1 MAKESL
7 HRWRNLKKIEAIIR
21 TEKLVDVRAALTESN
36 IHGITVYEVLGKGRQ
51 KDLQLQFRGKQIEI
65 DLLPKTKIEIL
76 VSNSQV
82 TKVID
87 ILKKSASTDNIGDGK
102 IMILP
107 VDNIIRI
114 RTGEHG
120 KDAI

>member
-1 MAKESL
+1 M
-7 HRWRNLKKIEAIIR
+7 KKIEAIIR
-21 TEKLVDVRAALTESN
+21 TEKLADVRAALIQEE
-36 IHGITVYEVLGKGRQ
+36 IQGITVYDVLGKGQQ
-51 KDLQLQFRGKQIEI
+51 KDLVLQFRGKKIDI

-82 TKVID
+82 PKVID
-87 ILKKSASTDNIGDGK
+87 IIKKSACTANIGDGK
-102 IMILP
+102 IIILP

-114 RTGEHG
+114 RTGEEG

>member
-1 MAKESL
+1 M
-7 HRWRNLKKIEAIIR
+7 
-21 TEKLVDVRAALTESN
+21 
-36 IHGITVYEVLGKGRQ
+36 ITVYEVLGKGRQ

-76 VSNSQV
+76 VSTSQV

-87 ILKKSASTDNIGDGK
+87 ILKKSAFTDNIGDGK

-114 RTGEHG
+114 RTSEHG